1 MHREFFTNDDYGLV
15 GGDNFDE
22 IDPDPEVMVDHEKM
36 FLVLKPY

>member
-15 GGDNFDE
+15 GGDNYDE
-22 IDPDPEVMVDHEKM
+22 ISPEVMVNHEKL